1 MSNSIEKSG
10 LLFLRNIS
18 SFLLII
24 ILFFNIFG
32 YQVYFTMLQNSVRKE
47 IKSRIREGINEAD
60 LTIIVISD
68 DNRKEITWIKPLKEF
83 TFHGNLYDVVR
94 VSDKEGKIIYSCIND
109 TRESKLLK
117 DFASKS
123 ESGNKAR
130 KLLSNI
136 SLNFIYENCSFFLF
150 NNSTAHIYKPSSF
163 MIVSKSIE
171 TSDPPPKHLL

>member
-1 MSNSIEKSG
+1 MSNSIKKSG
-10 LLFLRNIS
+10 LLFLGNIS
-18 SFLLII
+18 SFFLII

-47 IKSRIREGINEAD
+47 IKSRIREGINESE

-68 DNRKEITWIKPLKEF
+68 NNRNELTWIKPLKEF
-83 TFHGNLYDVVR
+83 SFHGNLYDVIR
-94 VSDKEGKIIYSCIND
+94 VSDKEGKIIYSCIKD
-109 TRESKLLK
+109 TKESKLLK

-123 ESGNKAR
+123 ETGNKAR

-136 SLNFIYENCSFFLF
+136 SLNFIPENSSFLLF
-150 NNSTAHIYKPSSF
+150 NNSTANIYKPSSF
-163 MIVSKSIE
+163 ILVSKSIE